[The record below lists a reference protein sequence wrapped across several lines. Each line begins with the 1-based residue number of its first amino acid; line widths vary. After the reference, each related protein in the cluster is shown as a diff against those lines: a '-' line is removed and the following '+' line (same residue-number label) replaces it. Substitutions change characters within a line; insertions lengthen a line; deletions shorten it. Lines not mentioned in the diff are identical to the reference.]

1 MVDLIEPSEIL
12 VDPIELM
19 ELCPV
24 ERPKV
29 DLNDST
35 RCNRHQLP
43 SLVTSKNETNKIFV
57 RITSVCNTN
66 LHITSGTLI
75 WLNIYTFK
83 LFHISRPLRSRGSPL
98 LAGPLVQLGP
108 PFMPA
113 WVTQAT

>member
-35 RCNRHQLP
+35 LSYLAPFKFFYVKNSYYMVHNLRP
-43 SLVTSKNETNKIFV
+43 SIKLIGKN
-57 RITSVCNTN
+57 
-66 LHITSGTLI
+66 
-75 WLNIYTFK
+75 
-83 LFHISRPLRSRGSPL
+83 
-98 LAGPLVQLGP
+98 
-108 PFMPA
+108 
-113 WVTQAT
+113 

>member
-35 RCNRHQLP
+35 PPHTWGALIPGYLIPGDNIP
-43 SLVTSKNETNKIFV
+43 GGTSYLVILRTWSGDPPTMDKTSP
-57 RITSVCNTN
+57 
-66 LHITSGTLI
+66 G
-75 WLNIYTFK
+75 K
-83 LFHISRPLRSRGSPL
+83 LS
-98 LAGPLVQLGP
+98 
-108 PFMPA
+108 
-113 WVTQAT
+113 